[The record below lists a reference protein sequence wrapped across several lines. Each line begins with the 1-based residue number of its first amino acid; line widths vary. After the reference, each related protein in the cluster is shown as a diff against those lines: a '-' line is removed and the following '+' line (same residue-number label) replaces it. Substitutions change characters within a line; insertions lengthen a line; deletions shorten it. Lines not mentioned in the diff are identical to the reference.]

1 MARRSTRDPLDGVRI
16 ALVKPIFLLLIALA
30 LLAAPGSSADGPND
44 LDAWVP
50 VGFVILRST
59 SDYAEARRVAEE
71 AAKVLEV
78 PLNYR
83 GLQFDEKLGLSFSA
97 EVCQQ
102 EASAPHPC
110 YLARGRY
117 DSGEYLSIE
126 RSDAYES
133 FQPGYFI
140 VIFATGA
147 PGSAEL
153 ASSLAKARKRYAD
166 AYLKSEKVYHG
177 CMH

>member
-1 MARRSTRDPLDGVRI
+1 M
-16 ALVKPIFLLLIALA
+16 KPTFFFLMALA
-30 LLAAPGSSADGPND
+30 VLAAPGISADGPND
-44 LDAWVP
+44 PDPWVP

-71 AAKVLEV
+71 AAKLLEV

-97 EVCQQ
+97 EVCQK
-102 EASAPHPC
+102 EALAPHPC

-126 RSDAYES
+126 RSDAYRS
-133 FQPGYFI
+133 FEPGYFI
-140 VIFATGA
+140 VIVATGT
-147 PGSAEL
+147 PGSEEL